1 MRPAGDFFF
10 IQLSNTRVIQHFLG
24 GFSAG
29 IMFTALKKE
38 GYNDKISSLT
48 HVKKE
53 KCHNPLKILGCGTS
67 HHGIDIW

>member
-24 GFSAG
+24 GFTAG

-38 GYNDKISSLT
+38 GYNDKINP
-48 HVKKE
+48 VKS
-53 KCHNPLKILGCGTS
+53 KINVKSTIS
-67 HHGIDIW
+67 ED